1 MNLLMTHRHRWLILI
16 GITGAALG
24 MLSSGYG
31 FWLSLTALLL
41 ILFTLFFTSPAQ
53 PRQNITT
60 PDQTASPG
68 INKLEEMI
76 KLLDQKDQGTITK
89 AEYEERRAD
98 LIYNH

>member
-31 FWLSLTALLL
+31 FWLSLIALIV
-41 ILFTLFFTSPAQ
+41 ILFTLFTKQPAQ

-60 PDQTASPG
+60 LNETMPG
-68 INKLEEMI
+68 INKLEEMK
-76 KLLDQKDQGTITK
+76 KLIEQKDRGIITD
-89 AEYEERRAD
+89 AEYQERRAD